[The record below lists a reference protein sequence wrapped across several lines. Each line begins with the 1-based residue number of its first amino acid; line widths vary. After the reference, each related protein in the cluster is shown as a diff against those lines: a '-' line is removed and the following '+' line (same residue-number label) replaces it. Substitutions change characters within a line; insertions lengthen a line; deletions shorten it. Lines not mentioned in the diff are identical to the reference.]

1 MTNFHRE
8 YDITLQVLSL
18 LTSDNPLNLYIRRQL
33 WRSMDA
39 DDSEACARE
48 SNNYNFVSVP
58 HAHVWVFSL
67 DAR

>member
-1 MTNFHRE
+1 MSNFHRE
-8 YDITLQVLSL
+8 YDITLKVLSL
-18 LTSDNPLNLYIRRQL
+18 LAGDNPLNLYIRRQL
-33 WRSMDA
+33 WRSMDT

-58 HAHVWVFSL
+58 YAHVWALSL

>member
-1 MTNFHRE
+1 MTNFYRE
-8 YDITLQVLSL
+8 CDITLKVPSL
-18 LTSDNPLNLYIRRQL
+18 LASDNPLNLYIRRQL

-58 HAHVWVFSL
+58 HTHVWTLSL